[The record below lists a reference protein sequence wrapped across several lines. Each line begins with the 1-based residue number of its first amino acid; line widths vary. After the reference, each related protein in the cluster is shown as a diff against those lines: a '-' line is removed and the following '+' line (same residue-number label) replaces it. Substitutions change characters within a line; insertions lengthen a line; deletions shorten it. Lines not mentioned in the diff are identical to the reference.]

1 MTIRPI
7 LMFDLSLIY
16 TATSNSHQGS
26 EGKASFYG
34 LVFGMIGEKQ
44 FY

>member
-1 MTIRPI
+1 
-7 LMFDLSLIY
+7 MFDLSLIY

-26 EGKASFYG
+26 EGKTSFYEV
-34 LVFGMIGEKQ
+34 VFGMIREKQ